1 MQKYITVKGAH
12 EHNLKNVSIKIPIN
26 RISVVTGL
34 SGSGKSSLV
43 IDTIST
49 EGKRRYIETFSSY
62 ARQFLDR
69 VDKPKIEEINGLLP
83 SIAIEQVNPVKT
95 SRSTV
100 GTMTEL
106 SDYFKLLFSRAA
118 RLFCEKCSK
127 EIKRDS
133 IEDLAD
139 FVKKLKG
146 KKIAVIFSVKRPPK
160 FSNEEFQT

>member
-106 SDYFKLLFSRAA
+106 SDYFKLLFQERQSCTAKNAA
-118 RLFCEKCSK
+118 KKSK
-127 EIKRDS
+127 EIALRSLPTLSKNSKEKR
-133 IEDLAD
+133 L
-139 FVKKLKG
+139 
-146 KKIAVIFSVKRPPK
+146 R
-160 FSNEEFQT
+160 

>member
-1 MQKYITVKGAH
+1 MQKYIIVNGAY

-69 VDKPKIEEINGLLP
+69 VDKPKLKK
-83 SIAIEQVNPVKT
+83 S
-95 SRSTV
+95 V
-100 GTMTEL
+100 GYCHL
-106 SDYFKLLFSRAA
+106 SQ
-118 RLFCEKCSK
+118 
-127 EIKRDS
+127 
-133 IEDLAD
+133 
-139 FVKKLKG
+139 
-146 KKIAVIFSVKRPPK
+146 
-160 FSNEEFQT
+160 SNK

>member
-1 MQKYITVKGAH
+1 M
-12 EHNLKNVSIKIPIN
+12 
-26 RISVVTGL
+26 TGL

-69 VDKPKIEEINGLLP
+69 VDKPKIEEISGLLP

-118 RLFCEKCSK
+118 KLTAKNAAKKSK
-127 EIKRDS
+127 EIALK
-133 IEDLAD
+133 ELGD
-139 FVKKLKG
+139 FVKNSKE
-146 KKIAVIFSVKRPPK
+146 KRLR
-160 FSNEEFQT
+160 

>member
-106 SDYFKLLFSRAA
+106 SDY
-118 RLFCEKCSK
+118 
-127 EIKRDS
+127 
-133 IEDLAD
+133 
-139 FVKKLKG
+139 LKG
-146 KKIAVIFSVKRPPK
+146 AKCPVLNFHNKD
-160 FSNEEFQT
+160 EFAEAYVDFYTSKVLGA

>member
-1 MQKYITVKGAH
+1 MQKYILVKGAH

-26 RISVVTGL
+26 RVSVVTGL

-69 VDKPKIEEINGLLP
+69 VDKPKIEEISGLLP

-118 RLFCEKCSK
+118 KLYCEKCSK
-127 EIKRDS
+127 EIK
-133 IEDLAD
+133 E
-139 FVKKLKG
+139 
-146 KKIAVIFSVKRPPK
+146 IALRSLLTLSKNSKEKRLR
-160 FSNEEFQT
+160 